1 MRLRALDI
9 FKLLKTGLMVLA
21 LVLSLCACESNRGNI
36 SGTTTTNGDEL
47 QGEESDLDEQ
57 QRACWQAGLLQMFY
71 DAMGESSLKAYPHV
85 TKSTLPFM
93 MVAFAV
99 WLSIRLL
106 KHVSS
111 VVEES
116 PAEVWT
122 EIGRMAVV
130 CLFCGLLASSTT
142 FLLWTLNKLIFPV
155 YYAFLEYGSRILEL
169 SAKSENVDLRG
180 QMLGETCLIYTND
193 LICAAPA
200 LTPISYSNG
209 QAAFPSGPADLM
221 NCLVCATSDRLQ
233 MGFLIAKEMLGATS
247 LSSWLSGLIVFV
259 IFLFVKLAF
268 VTYLVDSIFRMNI
281 VVIILPF
288 LILAV
293 PFKSTRK
300 WSKQGMLTIFNSAAV
315 MMCLAVIATMAML
328 AMQQI
333 IYDNS
338 YALGSTNYG
347 GEEIAFKQYED
358 FGPAMLSVVLIS
370 FLVLKSCGLAV
381 SLANMIVGGGGSTN
395 FQKKIAKL
403 AAWTAK
409 GAVSLITLGVGAT
422 FVKTLE
428 STKASRQLMN
438 KASKSKASAISFM
451 NRISGRDQGEDE

>member
-1 MRLRALDI
+1 MMLRALDI
-9 FKLLKTGLMVLA
+9 FKYLKTGVMVLT
-21 LVLSLCACESNRGNI
+21 LVLSLCACESNRGDI
-36 SGTTTTNGDEL
+36 SGTTTVNGNEYS
-47 QGEESDLDEQ
+47 GEESSLDEQ

-71 DAMGESSLKAYPHV
+71 DAMGESSLKAYPSV

-93 MVAFAV
+93 MVAFAI

-106 KHVSS
+106 KHVGS
-111 VVEES
+111 VVEEA

-122 EIGRMAVV
+122 EIGRVAFL

-155 YYAFLEYGSRILEL
+155 YYAFLEYGSRVLEL

-193 LICAAPA
+193 LICAAPP
-200 LTPISYSNG
+200 LTPISYSSG

-233 MGFLIAKEMLGATS
+233 MGFLIAKEMLGATN
-247 LSSWLSGLIVFV
+247 LTSWLSGLIVFV

-293 PFKSTRK
+293 PFKSTRR

-315 MMCLAVIATMAML
+315 MMCLALIATMAML

-358 FGPAMLSVVLIS
+358 FGPAMLSVVLIA

-381 SLANMIVGGGGSTN
+381 SLANTIVGGGGSTN
-395 FQKKIAKL
+395 FQRKIAKL
-403 AAWTAK
+403 AAWAAK
-409 GAVSLITLGVGAT
+409 GAFLFITAGIGTPVVRTLDSLKGYRTL
-422 FVKTLE
+422 K
-428 STKASRQLMN
+428 N
-438 KASKSKASAISFM
+438 NASKAKNFT
-451 NRISGRDQGEDE
+451 NHISGRDQGEDES